1 MIELPLNPR
10 RFSRKAKRFELW
22 MLVPRRIWQGGWL
35 LQIWSSKERRWKRCT
50 LDDDDGYFLSNER
63 EYADSWLSDRRKVY
77 PHRRFRLQ
85 RINGQRFVDFYQ
97 DLVWNPDADAPGR
110 SWFEWWGGGS
120 PLWRM
125 LGRRP
130 S

>member
-10 RFSRKAKRFELW
+10 RFNRIAKRFGLMMLVQ

-35 LQIWSSKERRWKRCT
+35 LQVWSSKERRWKRCT
-50 LDDDDGYFLSNER
+50 LDTGYFRSNER
-63 EYADSWLSDRRKVY
+63 REAHSWLSDRRKQY

-85 RINGQRFVDFYQ
+85 RINGQDFYQ
-97 DLVWNPDADAPGR
+97 DLFGILTLWDGYGSCGR
-110 SWFEWWGGGS
+110 VEGS

-125 LGRRP
+125 LGRK
-130 S
+130 SV